1 MNSQVSITLTED
13 EAVVLFEFFAR
24 FSVTGEFRMCH
35 NSEFVAFMSLSA
47 QLEKS
52 LAAPLQPEYREQLA
66 AAQGRLSHG
75 YEGVAPGVEPLP
87 SDAADA

>member
-1 MNSQVSITLTED
+1 MSNQVTVTLTED

-24 FSVTGEFRMCH
+24 FSGSGEFRMCQ

-47 QLEKS
+47 QLDKS
-52 LAAPLQPEYREQLA
+52 LAAPLQPTYREQLA

-87 SDAADA
+87 PDAADA